1 MATLERTLRLNS
13 ELDRLLTAQIAVAWA
28 GESGE
33 ETPRL
38 LWWRSDLVSEFGG
51 YDLFRRL
58 TPHTWRWA
66 VLQAVREAARRR
78 DAEIRAQA
86 HNPDQIRSL
95 YSLGFEIDER
105 IEERL
110 QDLKRSGRE
119 PLEALPGLADLLGDR
134 PSWDRDRFADWIKAH
149 GEADFETTPLGRR
162 LKGAPPES
170 LDLFVEKLVSAL
182 WPLSERYPL
191 PHFRRSA

>member
-1 MATLERTLRLNS
+1 MTGAVGKRNPIPAS
-13 ELDRLLTAQIAVAWA
+13 DLDWLLTAQIAVAWA
-28 GESGE
+28 GESGDE
-33 ETPRL
+33 ERRL
-38 LWWRSDLVSEFGG
+38 GWWRSDLVSEFGG

-78 DAEIRAQA
+78 DAEIRSQA
-86 HNPDQIRSL
+86 HDPDQILSL

-110 QDLKRSGRE
+110 QGLKRSGRE
-119 PLEALPGLADLLGDR
+119 PLEVLPGLADLLSQ
-134 PSWDRDRFADWIKAH
+134 SWDRDRFADWVKEH
-149 GEADFETTPLGRR
+149 SESDFEAGPIGRR
-162 LKGAPPES
+162 LKSAPPES
-170 LDLFVEKLVSAL
+170 LGLLVERLIGAL

-191 PHFRRSA
+191 PHFRRAV